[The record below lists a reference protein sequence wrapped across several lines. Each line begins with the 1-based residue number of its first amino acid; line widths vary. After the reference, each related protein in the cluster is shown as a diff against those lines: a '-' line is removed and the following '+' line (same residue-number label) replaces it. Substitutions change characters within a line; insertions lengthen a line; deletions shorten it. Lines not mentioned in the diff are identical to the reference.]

1 MTGTEIVTRCGT
13 LSGHTEKE
21 RRQTGMRNG
30 ETMTTKDR
38 AANPNP
44 RRRLCAR
51 EQDAQTKPGEGV
63 RTGKHPATAGE
74 RSHSTRHR
82 AGRRETSLLGDFD
95 KLLAIGFENARL
107 GDETEVPV
115 VLVHHGQVPRP
126 GLFELLHHFG
136 YHLVLEDDVRGLYDI
151 LGDGGPVLGLVEHVR
166 AYVIE
171 QDDAGE
177 LAALLY
183 HREDVAFGGGDD
195 VYEVAEGS
203 LLADGRK
210 VRLYQL
216 VEVEE
221 DHHRPVLV
229 VRDEFALGPQLLG
242 VYRIGFEVV
251 GYGERK
257 RSGFE
262 SINC

>member
-51 EQDAQTKPGEGV
+51 EQDTQTKPGEGV
-63 RTGKHPATAGE
+63 RTGNTRQLPENGHTAPDTAQGGGK
-74 RSHSTRHR
+74 RHS
-82 AGRRETSLLGDFD
+82 SVISN

-107 GDETEVPV
+107 GDETEDTGCSCPPR
-115 VLVHHGQVPRP
+115 QVPRP

-171 QDDAGE
+171 QDDAGRTRRPP
-177 LAALLY
+177 L
-183 HREDVAFGGGDD
+183 
-195 VYEVAEGS
+195 S
-203 LLADGRK
+203 PGRRC
-210 VRLYQL
+210 VWR
-216 VEVEE
+216 
-221 DHHRPVLV
+221 R
-229 VRDEFALGPQLLG
+229 R
-242 VYRIGFEVV
+242 
-251 GYGERK
+251 
-257 RSGFE
+257 
-262 SINC
+262 